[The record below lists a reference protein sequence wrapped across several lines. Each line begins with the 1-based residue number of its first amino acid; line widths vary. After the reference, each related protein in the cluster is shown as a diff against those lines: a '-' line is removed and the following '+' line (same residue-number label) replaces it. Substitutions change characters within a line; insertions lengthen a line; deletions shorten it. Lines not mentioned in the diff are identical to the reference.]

1 MLFSRPKSHAKR
13 NEPIK
18 PHGTERITAIG
29 TKKLSYRHDRIKKI
43 STISGYASGVLI
55 ALIWAL
61 MIAEVIMRNIFHH
74 PILGCSEICVFMYVS
89 ASYFGF
95 SFTQIY
101 KGHITVDLLYTNL
114 KPAGQRALD
123 IISLVL
129 ESILFV
135 AFTYCSWK
143 SFATSFAAREI
154 YLAAMR
160 MPVYVLRFAI
170 ALGVTIMALQVIADT
185 VETITKKK
193 EVQA

>member
-1 MLFSRPKSHAKR
+1 MKV
-13 NEPIK
+13 
-18 PHGTERITAIG
+18 
-29 TKKLSYRHDRIKKI
+29 IKKI

-135 AFTYCSWK
+135 AFTYCSWMMTVPWWM
-143 SFATSFAAREI
+143 SFPPLSKTWWNMISLSQKNR
-154 YLAAMR
+154 
-160 MPVYVLRFAI
+160 
-170 ALGVTIMALQVIADT
+170 
-185 VETITKKK
+185 
-193 EVQA
+193 

>member
-1 MLFSRPKSHAKR
+1 MKV
-13 NEPIK
+13 
-18 PHGTERITAIG
+18 
-29 TKKLSYRHDRIKKI
+29 IKKI

-74 PILGCSEICVFMYVS
+74 PILGCSEICVCMAVS
-89 ASYFGF
+89 ASSFGC

-114 KPAGQRALD
+114 KPAGQRALV

>member
-1 MLFSRPKSHAKR
+1 MKV
-13 NEPIK
+13 
-18 PHGTERITAIG
+18 
-29 TKKLSYRHDRIKKI
+29 IKKI
-43 STISGYASGVLI
+43 STISGYASGVFI

>member
-1 MLFSRPKSHAKR
+1 MKV
-13 NEPIK
+13 
-18 PHGTERITAIG
+18 
-29 TKKLSYRHDRIKKI
+29 IKKI

-123 IISLVL
+123 IISRCWSPFCSLPL
-129 ESILFV
+129 LIAAGNPLRPPLPH
-135 AFTYCSWK
+135 AKFTW
-143 SFATSFAAREI
+143 
-154 YLAAMR
+154 L
-160 MPVYVLRFAI
+160 P
-170 ALGVTIMALQVIADT
+170 
-185 VETITKKK
+185 
-193 EVQA
+193 

>member
-1 MLFSRPKSHAKR
+1 MKV
-13 NEPIK
+13 
-18 PHGTERITAIG
+18 
-29 TKKLSYRHDRIKKI
+29 IKKI

-143 SFATSFAAREI
+143 SFATSSYNKFQ
-154 YLAAMR
+154 
-160 MPVYVLRFAI
+160 
-170 ALGVTIMALQVIADT
+170 G
-185 VETITKKK
+185 
-193 EVQA
+193 

>member
-1 MLFSRPKSHAKR
+1 MKV
-13 NEPIK
+13 
-18 PHGTERITAIG
+18 
-29 TKKLSYRHDRIKKI
+29 IKKI

-129 ESILFV
+129 ESILFL
-135 AFTYCSWK
+135 SL
-143 SFATSFAAREI
+143 I
-154 YLAAMR
+154 H
-160 MPVYVLRFAI
+160 I
-170 ALGVTIMALQVIADT
+170 
-185 VETITKKK
+185 
-193 EVQA
+193 